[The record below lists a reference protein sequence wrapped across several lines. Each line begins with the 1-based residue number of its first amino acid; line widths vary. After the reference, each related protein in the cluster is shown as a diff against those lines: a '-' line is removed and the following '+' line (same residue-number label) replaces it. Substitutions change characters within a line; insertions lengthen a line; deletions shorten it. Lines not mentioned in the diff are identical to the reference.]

1 MTAPDV
7 RDLLLASHLEPS
19 RAAEL
24 LRPFGFRDPRAADRE
39 LQALAEDPSARA
51 RLAELLPDLL
61 AGLAASADPDGALS
75 RLERF
80 VRASGSAAA
89 MLSHLTTDPRMID
102 VLARTFGA
110 SPFMAEILIRHP
122 AWLYWLSEPDVLA
135 RSRTKDEMA
144 HDLAAALE
152 PLRTDERR
160 LDALRLAK
168 RREILH
174 VGVRDLL
181 RLATV
186 EDTVSALSL
195 VAEALIEA
203 ACGVAEEG
211 LRASLGLRPLRV
223 RGRRGSARSGFTV
236 LGLGKLGGGE
246 LNFSSDVDLVYLY
259 ASDRGRAPGGA
270 SLSDRGEYFQ
280 ALARRITSALVDVT
294 GEGYVYRVDLRLRPE
309 GRSGSVAQ
317 SLRSFEEY
325 YHSRG
330 ATWERLA
337 LLKAWPVGGDRAL
350 GARFL
355 DRVRPFVYGRPFDA
369 AALEDVRR
377 VKQQIDRKI
386 AERAESH
393 RHVKLGVG
401 GIREIEFV
409 CQAMQVR
416 FGGRHRSLRERST
429 LGALDALRRARLLAL
444 PEHDALVRAYLFLR
458 DVENK
463 LQMVSDT
470 QVHALPEGAE
480 ELRAC
485 ALRLGYRDRG
495 TRMAEDALLG
505 DYRSHTEA
513 THRIFEDVL
522 GGERL
527 R

>member
-7 RDLLLASHLEPS
+7 RDLLLASQLEPS

-24 LRPFGFRDPRAADRE
+24 LRPYGFRDPRAADRE
-39 LQALAEDPSARA
+39 LQALAADPSARA
-51 RLAELLPDLL
+51 RLSELLPDLL

-80 VRASGSAAA
+80 VRASGSAAS

-144 HDLAAALE
+144 RDLAAALE

-203 ACGVAEEG
+203 ACVVAEEG

-223 RGRRGSARSGFTV
+223 RGRPGSARTGFTV

-270 SLSDRGEYFQ
+270 SLSDRGDYFQ

-350 GARFL
+350 GTRFL
-355 DRVRPFVYGRPFDA
+355 ERVRPFVYDRPFDA

-386 AERAESH
+386 AEREESH

-429 LGALDALRRARLLAL
+429 LGALDALRRTRLLAL
-444 PEHDALVRAYLFLR
+444 EEHDALVSAYLFLR

-470 QVHALPEGAE
+470 QVHALPEAPE
-480 ELRAC
+480 EMRAC
-485 ALRLGYRDRG
+485 ALRLGYRDRD
-495 TRMAEDALLG
+495 TRKAEEALLS

-513 THRIFEDVL
+513 THRIFQDVL
-522 GGERL
+522 AGDRL
-527 R
+527 L